1 MKKYLVILLLLFSFI
16 SFSQTE
22 DKEVLNLMDSIQAVN
37 PYENLYAEINKLQA
51 KERDDA
57 SIKLDLENQKA
68 ELNNFFFRQILY
80 RKIFDQLELGIT
92 LDPLELEK
100 YSHPIDNANFFWPT
114 ADWRLLKIPETGSKY
129 PIVIFYDPE
138 TNTKLNDSQTLK
150 GYPFSDFAIA
160 FINGDAVL
168 KKRYPKVYA
177 MIQSGKI
184 VFSIKSFETPS
195 IVAMQAIKLEFP
207 SNLFSNT
214 DKSLQSRQKLADNLL
229 SWISDVAAPVL
240 NKDYTTEN
248 LVSSYL
254 KVEKEKLKKGTV
266 EDKIELRMKF
276 IEYLRKK
283 YH

>member
-92 LDPLELEK
+92 PDTLELEK
-100 YSHPIDNANFFWPT
+100 YNHPIDNANFYWST

-150 GYPFSDFAIA
+150 GYPFSDFGIA
-160 FINGDAVL
+160 FKNGDPVL
-168 KKRYPKVYA
+168 KTRYPKVYA